1 MFSLGRSSSSATD
14 ATAAS
19 AYKPPAPKLVS
30 YLLPTFAIPF
40 RSRRRQSST
49 TARDYGC
56 SPPGDHAV
64 PSLSST
70 PAGSAASSPVEH
82 PPTPSLFPF
91 DSSRGSTTAPDE
103 DDPAHMARL
112 TQTQPDTIRCAA
124 CGVDFAFDSQIV
136 SKGFTGRWGRAYL
149 VAPPD
154 RNHRPFDVDPHQ
166 PHQRKPPRSSSSRRG
181 SELLNVVVGK
191 AETRNLATGSHVV
204 ADISCASCG
213 VRVGWKY
220 VDAKDESQR
229 YKIGK
234 FILET
239 MRCVRHRAWEDVA
252 PADRPAV
259 DERRRDPLFAL
270 APTPRK
276 EDHERE
282 AGDARPKVDLDA
294 VVFDSDDEDEC
305 EDLFSGTWD
314 PELAALRRSR
324 KVDTRSWRG

>member
-1 MFSLGRSSSSATD
+1 MFSLGRGNSATD
-14 ATAAS
+14 ATATP
-19 AYKPPAPKLVS
+19 AYRSPAPRFAS

-49 TARDYGC
+49 TAHQYGC

-70 PAGSAASSPVEH
+70 PAGSAASSPVER

-91 DSSRGSTTAPDE
+91 DSSQGSTAPDE
-103 DDPAHMARL
+103 DPIDIARL
-112 TQTQPDTIRCAA
+112 TQTQPDTIRCAG

-154 RNHRPFDVDPHQ
+154 RNQRPHDVDHHQ
-166 PHQRKPPRSSSSRRG
+166 PHHQQRRKHARSNSREG
-181 SELLNVVVGK
+181 ELLNVVVGK

-204 ADISCASCG
+204 ADISCGSCG

-239 MRCVRHRAWEDVA
+239 MRCVRYRAWEDVP

-270 APTPRK
+270 APAPRK
-276 EDHERE
+276 GDHERE
-282 AGDARPKVDLDA
+282 GSDVRPKVDLDA

-305 EDLFSGTWD
+305 EDLFSGAWD

-324 KVDTRSWRG
+324 KVDSRSWKS